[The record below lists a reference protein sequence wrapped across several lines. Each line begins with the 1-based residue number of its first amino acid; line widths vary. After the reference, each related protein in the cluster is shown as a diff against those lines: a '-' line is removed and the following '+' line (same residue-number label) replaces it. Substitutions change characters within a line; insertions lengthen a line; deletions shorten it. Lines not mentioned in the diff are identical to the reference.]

1 MNNLNHLLKPDYSNS
16 HALIIGINNYQN
28 ISPLG
33 YAVSDAEEISN
44 ILVSKLNFPKENV
57 TLLINENATKEKI
70 LKAYHCYTSDKI
82 NIDDRIIIFF
92 AGHGHTVK
100 GYRGDVGYLVPFDAN
115 IDDTSTFIR
124 WDELTRNAELIRAK
138 HILYIMDACFSGL
151 AIYRDAK
158 VGANR
163 FLHDMYKRFSRQ
175 VITAGKADE
184 TVADSGGPIPDHSIF
199 TGHLIEGMLGNAAN
213 DLGIITANS
222 LMSYVYTRVSQAPHS
237 NQTPHYGQFD
247 GDGDFILFC
256 PDDLKKTEND
266 HLESNHLI
274 SIPFVNE
281 ARTIRSLEDK
291 VKELKEL
298 LSSPNSKIIIE
309 DLFNDEIRAFISKA
323 NEDQFNVNSSNL
335 DYPQLIQKLNNYEEI
350 SRDLCVLTAILAYWG
365 EDSHILLLQKIIK
378 RTTDPFL
385 DIQNGLVLL
394 NELRWYPLL
403 LLQYFSGISAIAN
416 KNFSALNIILN
427 TTLNESNRSRE
438 HETFSRR
445 LSSTKTE
452 IVGIFKQMPERERQY
467 TPISEY
473 LLSLLQPDI
482 DNLFFL
488 GKSYEYDFDYFELL
502 NSLSI
507 IDECLLENPEW
518 PIISIGRF
526 AWKFKSFTTSRSSVL
541 IKTKNEIL
549 NEKDNWAPL
558 RAGLFGGEYIRA
570 ENAINRLESTLT
582 ANRL

>member
-350 SRDLCVLTAILAYWG
+350 SRDLCVLTAIL
-365 EDSHILLLQKIIK
+365 
-378 RTTDPFL
+378 T
-385 DIQNGLVLL
+385 
-394 NELRWYPLL
+394 
-403 LLQYFSGISAIAN
+403 
-416 KNFSALNIILN
+416 
-427 TTLNESNRSRE
+427 
-438 HETFSRR
+438 
-445 LSSTKTE
+445 
-452 IVGIFKQMPERERQY
+452 
-467 TPISEY
+467 
-473 LLSLLQPDI
+473 
-482 DNLFFL
+482 
-488 GKSYEYDFDYFELL
+488 
-502 NSLSI
+502 
-507 IDECLLENPEW
+507 
-518 PIISIGRF
+518 
-526 AWKFKSFTTSRSSVL
+526 
-541 IKTKNEIL
+541 
-549 NEKDNWAPL
+549 
-558 RAGLFGGEYIRA
+558 
-570 ENAINRLESTLT
+570 
-582 ANRL
+582 